1 MASGNQKTAYAG
13 VTFRVNQNTA
23 ERTYY
28 IRYRRGGRGSKE
40 TCEPVGKS
48 SAGMTAAKASQ
59 IRADRIR
66 GKEATNR
73 EQRQAEKRANECG
86 IGPLTFNRVWELYQ
100 EAHAGKAS
108 LKGDQCR
115 YRNHLAG
122 RLGDKAPEAITTED
136 MDALRNAMSK
146 KGYAA
151 QTIKHAMGQV
161 RRILRF
167 GARRGLFT
175 ISPALHFDMPEVD
188 NEQTESLND
197 AQLASYL
204 HALEQETDTLGAAF
218 LRLILATGMR
228 RGALLHLKWEDVDFE
243 RSELCLRGA
252 YAKKGK
258 TDFIPLIKAAKD
270 ILQSLPRISPY
281 VFSGKDCTKPRE
293 DFRRVARRVRERA
306 GLPRTFRPLHGLRH
320 AYASALI
327 SSGKVSLYELQKLL
341 THENASMTQRYAHL
355 ADEAKKRVA
364 EVAGDIFF
372 PTK

>member
-1 MASGNQKTAYAG
+1 MATGEEKTSYAG
-13 VTFRVNQNTA
+13 VTFRFNQKTG

-40 TCEPVGKS
+40 IYEPVGKS
-48 SAGMTAAKASQ
+48 GAGMTAAKAAR

-73 EQRQAEKRANECG
+73 EQRQANKLAKERG
-86 IGPLTFNRVWELYQ
+86 IEPLTLNRIWELYQ
-100 EAHAGKAS
+100 EANADKAS
-108 LKGDQCR
+108 LKGDQFR
-115 YRNHLAG
+115 YKNHLAV
-122 RLGDKAPEAITTED
+122 RLGEKSPGSITTED
-136 MDALRNAMSK
+136 MDALRKAMSK
-146 KGYAA
+146 NGYAA

-167 GARRGLFT
+167 GARRGLYS

-188 NEQTESLND
+188 NEQTESLKD
-197 AQLASYL
+197 EQLANYL
-204 HALEQETDTLGAAF
+204 HALEQETDALGAAF

-228 RGALLHLKWEDVDFE
+228 RGALLHLMWEDVDYE
-243 RSELCLRGA
+243 KNTLRLRGA
-252 YAKKGK
+252 CAKKGK
-258 TDFIPLIKAAKD
+258 TDFIPLTKAAKE
-270 ILQSLPRISPY
+270 ILQSLPHTSVY
-281 VFSGKDCTKPRE
+281 VFPGKDSSKPRE

-355 ADEAKKRVA
+355 ADEAMKRAAAVSD
-364 EVAGDIFF
+364 DIFF
-372 PTK
+372 PNK